1 MDEDRIRLQF
11 ALDRFRVY
19 RALPFFL
26 DGVNRPVTLHASTF
40 A

>member
-1 MDEDRIRLQF
+1 L
-11 ALDRFRVY
+11 AVDRFRIY

-26 DGVNRPVTLHASTF
+26 DGVNGPVTLHASSL